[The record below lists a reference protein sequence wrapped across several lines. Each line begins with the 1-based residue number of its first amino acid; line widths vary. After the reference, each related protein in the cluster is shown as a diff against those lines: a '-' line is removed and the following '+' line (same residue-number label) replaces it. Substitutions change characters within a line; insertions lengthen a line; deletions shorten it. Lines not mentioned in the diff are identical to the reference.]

1 MLVQYIS
8 NLSNSFS
15 GNNFILIIS
24 KVNDIKKIKMIGND
38 ENENNQN

>member
-15 GNNFILIIS
+15 ENNFILIIS